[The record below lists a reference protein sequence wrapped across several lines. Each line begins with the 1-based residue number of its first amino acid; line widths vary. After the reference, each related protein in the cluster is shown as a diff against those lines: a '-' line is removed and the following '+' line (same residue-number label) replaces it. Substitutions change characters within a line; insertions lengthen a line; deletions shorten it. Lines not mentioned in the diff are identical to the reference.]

1 MDPEFGDRL
10 IALSRRLHVWI
21 VATPANQAV
30 AERIWRADGGGSS
43 LERGVTTFPSD
54 PGVPRDELASRYLDT
69 IEDHHGPYSHT
80 PPWTVLE
87 VFGAPP
93 TAELSAALGDLGF
106 SRVEPTSD
114 GFVATR
120 TEADAR

>member
-21 VATPANQAV
+21 VATPANQAA
-30 AERIWRADGGGSS
+30 AERIRRADGGGYS

-54 PGVPRDELASRYLDT
+54 PGVPRDELALRYLET
-69 IEDHHGPYSHT
+69 IDAHHGPCSHT
-80 PPWTVLE
+80 PPWAVLE
-87 VFGAPP
+87 VFGTPP
-93 TAELSAALGDLGF
+93 TDELSRALGDLGF

-120 TEADAR
+120 TEADAT